1 MSSLTTF
8 ILPNFHSQCPYHPR
22 VNPLTEVTALNTE
35 KWVLRTLDYDDR
47 TRARFL
53 KTKGGILAGYCY
65 PNAKPFQF
73 QVVSDFMEWLFC
85 FDDLSDENTAEENH
99 ILGNS
104 IIDCLRNPLYDLR
117 NLPICLLIQE

>member
-73 QVVSDFMEWLFC
+73 QVVSIE
-85 FDDLSDENTAEENH
+85 
-99 ILGNS
+99 LGKCALVVS
-104 IIDCLRNPLYDLR
+104 RSSRSAVRPSHPGVQTSTTKFSVTFR
-117 NLPICLLIQE
+117 A